1 MRMILQAFLP
11 VETFNAAVKN
21 GSVGAKIQRILE
33 HTKPEAVYFTDYHG
47 QRSALL
53 VVDVK
58 EASQIPAFAEPWFL
72 LFDAKI
78 ELHPVM
84 TPHDLGGRGA
94 GCARQRVDLGI
105 RRPGMYAGGGK
116 IKVDK
121 PCRLLLHCSSYESR
135 TVTRRI

>member
-58 EASQIPAFAEPWFL
+58 EASQIPALAEPWFL

-84 TPHDLGGRGA
+84 TPQDLGAA
-94 GCARQRVDLGI
+94 GLDVLG
-105 RRPGMYAGGGK
+105 K
-116 IKVDK
+116 
-121 PCRLLLHCSSYESR
+121 EW
-135 TVTRRI
+135 T